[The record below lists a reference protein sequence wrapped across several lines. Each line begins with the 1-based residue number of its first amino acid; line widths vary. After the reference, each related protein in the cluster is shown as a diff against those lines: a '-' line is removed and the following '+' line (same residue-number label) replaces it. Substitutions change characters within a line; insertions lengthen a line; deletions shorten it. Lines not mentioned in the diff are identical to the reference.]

1 MGISIKTLLEHEFF
15 KDFHIVAGSKG
26 IQKEVQGIAVMD
38 APDAYR
44 WTKGKELVITS
55 GYSILMEPD
64 CIKKSFDEGLMQIT
78 SGMIIK

>member
-38 APDAYR
+38 APDAIVGR
-44 WTKGKELVITS
+44 KERNL
-55 GYSILMEPD
+55 
-64 CIKKSFDEGLMQIT
+64 
-78 SGMIIK
+78 